1 MSTLLARSEFPF
13 APGREHAA
21 SANRMPSRPET
32 LGEKRARILYVD
44 DEPGLLRLGALVL
57 SRAGYEVD
65 TVTDGVAAWSALGER
80 SYHLLITDNQMP
92 GMTGVEL
99 IRKLGLAGSSLPT
112 ILASGTLGLLPK
124 SDLPWLDQTTLLAKP
139 FSAEQ
144 LLEAV
149 HSALPAAPAEMRPV
163 RLNSLVP
170 HVAAGRHES
179 WNRWGLN
186 E

>member
-13 APGREHAA
+13 APARESAA
-21 SANRMPSRPET
+21 SVNRVPARPVT
-32 LGEKRARILYVD
+32 HGEKRARVLYVD

-65 TVTDGVAAWSALGER
+65 TAADGVAAWSALRER
-80 SYHLLITDNQMP
+80 SYQLLITDNQMP

-99 IRKLGLAGSSLPT
+99 IRKLGLEGPPLPA

-149 HSALPAAPAEMRPV
+149 HNALLAAPAEMRPV
-163 RLNSLVP
+163 GLNSLVP
-170 HVAAGRHES
+170 DVAASRHES